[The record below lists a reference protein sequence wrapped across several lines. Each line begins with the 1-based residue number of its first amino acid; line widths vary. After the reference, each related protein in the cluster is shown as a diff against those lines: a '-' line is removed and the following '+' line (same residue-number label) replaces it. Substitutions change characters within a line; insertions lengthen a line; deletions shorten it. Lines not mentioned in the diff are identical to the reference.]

1 MKGEISQKI
10 RELREERGLS
20 LGELAEKRG
29 ISKTLLAQ
37 IEERK
42 MVPSVAILIHLSQV
56 FQFPLKSLTGLERGE
71 E

>member
-1 MKGEISQKI
+1 MKGEISQEI

-20 LGELAEKRG
+20 LGELAEKTG

-37 IEERK
+37 IEEGK
-42 MVPSVAILIHLSQV
+42 MVPSVATLIHLSQV
-56 FQFPLKSLTGLERGE
+56 FQVPLKSLAGLERGE